1 MEKEGDLFA
10 ALDNSARHFNP
21 VHHFTVIISPFYP
34 IEDVEFAKKII
45 LNDRPTSKNFSL
57 V

>member
-1 MEKEGDLFA
+1 MEFRQCSIAGLKHMEKEGDLFA

-21 VHHFTVIISPFYP
+21 VHHFTVKHSSHFIYY
-34 IEDVEFAKKII
+34 VEHFK
-45 LNDRPTSKNFSL
+45 L